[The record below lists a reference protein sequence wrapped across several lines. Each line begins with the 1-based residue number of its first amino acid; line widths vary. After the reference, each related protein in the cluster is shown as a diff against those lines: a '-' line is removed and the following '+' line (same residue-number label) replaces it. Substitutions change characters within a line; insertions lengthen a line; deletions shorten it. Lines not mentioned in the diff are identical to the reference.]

1 MAAVFKTTIL
11 DRALR
16 QERRDNERKRR
27 ETIRH
32 IMQLLP
38 KLADKYGFDS
48 AFLFGSVAKPGRFH
62 ERSDMDIAVFGLSD
76 EKYFAFMG
84 ELSQQLRRDV
94 DVIQMEKHYL
104 KDRIREPKSVWKKS
118 A

>member
-1 MAAVFKTTIL
+1 MPATFKTTLL

-16 QERRDNERKRR
+16 QKRRDNERKRR
-27 ETIRH
+27 EAIEQAMR
-32 IMQLLP
+32 LLS
-38 KLADKYGFDS
+38 KLSAQYAIER
-48 AFLFGSVAKPGRFH
+48 AFLFGSVARPGRFR
-62 ERSDMDIAVFGLSD
+62 ERSDVDIAVFGLSD

-84 ELSQQLRRDV
+84 ELSRQLSRDV

-104 KDRIREPKSVWKKS
+104 KDRIRGPKIVWKKS